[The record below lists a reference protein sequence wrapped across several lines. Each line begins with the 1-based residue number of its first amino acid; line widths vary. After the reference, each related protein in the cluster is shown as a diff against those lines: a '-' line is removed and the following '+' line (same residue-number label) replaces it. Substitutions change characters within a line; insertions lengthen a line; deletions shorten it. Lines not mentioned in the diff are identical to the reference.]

1 MKFNQIPEYL
11 QPHVRK
17 WSAMQLWLYC
27 DVFTMTRG
35 GKQYYRTN
43 AQLAEAFGTD
53 ERTVRRIV
61 SGFVAGGV
69 LTAYQDGKMR
79 ILHAKHPDRWK
90 EDSKVP
96 GQQSPRTSKS
106 AMEDSKVREG
116 GQQSPKREDSKV
128 PQVYQL
134 SRPLS
139 RPLSREGASLVFP
152 WESDA
157 FCEAWKEWIEYKQA
171 QFKFKY
177 KTTKSEQIALHKLH
191 RDTHGD
197 ERNAIEA
204 IASSIANGYRGI
216 FPSNKSKGGQAGR
229 NLNW

>member
-1 MKFNQIPEYL
+1 MN
-11 QPHVRK
+11 
-17 WSAMQLWLYC
+17 SN
-27 DVFTMTRG
+27 

-79 ILHAKHPDRWK
+79 ILHAKHPDEWK
-90 EDSKVP
+90 EDNKVP

-116 GQQSPKREDSKV
+116 GQQSPEMEDSKV
-128 PQVYQL
+128 PQIEKL
-134 SRPLS
+134 N
-139 RPLSREGASLVFP
+139 REENRELNRESASLVLP

-157 FCEAWKEWIEYKQA
+157 FRMAWDEWIGYKRA

-177 KTTKSEQIALHKLH
+177 KTVKSEQIALHKLH

-204 IASSIANGYRGI
+204 IVSAIANGYRGI
-216 FPSNKSKGGQAGR
+216 YPSNKNKGGQAGR

>member
-1 MKFNQIPEYL
+1 MN
-11 QPHVRK
+11 
-17 WSAMQLWLYC
+17 SNS
-27 DVFTMTRG
+27 
-35 GKQYYRTN
+35 KQYYRTN
-43 AQLAEAFGTD
+43 AQLAEAFRTD

-79 ILHAKHPDRWK
+79 ILHAKHPDEWK

-128 PQVYQL
+128 PQIEKL
-134 SRPLS
+134 NREENRELN
-139 RPLSREGASLVFP
+139 REGASLVLP

-157 FCEAWKEWIEYKQA
+157 FRMAWDEWVEYKKA

-177 KTTKSEQIALHKLH
+177 KTVKSEQIALHKLH

-204 IASSIANGYRGI
+204 IVAAIASGYRGI
-216 FPSNKSKGGQAGR
+216 YPSNKNKGGQAGR